1 MNLRASVS
9 ARVRYAAGRWAPGV
23 CFQTMNPL
31 LLDFPN
37 SFDTERLTIRAP
49 RVEDAQEVIE
59 AVCESL
65 PELRPWMPWA
75 AEPPIL
81 EGTVGRLRHAMANWI
96 TREDLLLH
104 VHLKGTSTLVMGG
117 GLHRID
123 WQAGKFETGY
133 WVRTKYAGQGFVT
146 EAVNGITAFAFK
158 HLHANRVEIRCDAQN
173 IRSAAVAKRCGF
185 LLEGILRHD
194 ALDVNGDLRSTMVF
208 SKLSANEFNYYDE

>member
-1 MNLRASVS
+1 
-9 ARVRYAAGRWAPGV
+9 
-23 CFQTMNPL
+23 MNPL
-31 LLDFPN
+31 LLDFPD

-49 RVEDAQEVIE
+49 RVEDVPEMMD
-59 AVCESL
+59 AVNESL

-75 AEPPIL
+75 AEPPVL
-81 EGTVGRLRHAMANWI
+81 EGQVGRIRHAIAKWI
-96 TREDLLLH
+96 IREELLLH
-104 VHLKGTSTLVMGG
+104 VYLKGTSTFVMSS

-123 WQAGKFETGY
+123 WQAGKFEIGY
-133 WVRTKYAGQGFVT
+133 WVRMKYTGQGFVT
-146 EAVNGITAFAFK
+146 EAVNGITAFVFK

-194 ALDVNGDLRSTMVF
+194 SVDVSGALRSTMIF

>member
-1 MNLRASVS
+1 M
-9 ARVRYAAGRWAPGV
+9 
-23 CFQTMNPL
+23 
-31 LLDFPN
+31 LDFPD

-49 RVEDAQEVIE
+49 RVEDAQEVID
-59 AVCESL
+59 AVTESL

-75 AEPPIL
+75 AQPPVL
-81 EGTVGRLRHAMANWI
+81 EGTIGRLRHSMAKWI

-104 VHLKGTSTLVMGG
+104 VYLKGTSTFVMGS

-123 WQAGKFETGY
+123 WQSGKFEIGY
-133 WVRTKYAGQGFVT
+133 WVRTPYMGQGYVT
-146 EAVNGITAFAFK
+146 EAVHSITAFAFK
-158 HLHANRVEIRCDAQN
+158 HLRANRVEIRCDALN

-194 ALDVNGDLRSTMVF
+194 SLDVDGQLRSTMIF